1 MACRD
6 PKGAFGI
13 VQALSFSMEGR
24 GEGQISVEGLKMFVR
39 AMAIM
44 AHPDD
49 AEVWAGGTLAKF
61 VRMGCQGHIVVMTYS
76 EDSERGLEAREGA
89 RRLGCSVRLMGYE
102 DTGLRDTEDAAESLI
117 EILVKE
123 EPQIIVVHNPD
134 DSHPDHEAAF
144 LIARRA
150 LIKWYSGKNRPERIP
165 SVFASY
171 TYRGMGLR
179 GPVEVDTFVDITQ
192 DWERKVHALLA
203 HKSQDPERWIPR
215 QRAMLE
221 SLGARAG
228 YELAEGFRRLVL
240 FSEPGWA
247 PHLDPALLPP

>member
-1 MACRD
+1 MA
-6 PKGAFGI
+6 GG
-13 VQALSFSMEGR
+13 G
-24 GEGQISVEGLKMFVR
+24 GGQILVEGFKMTVR

-61 VRMGCQGHIVVMTYS
+61 VRMGHQGQIVVMTYS

-89 RRLGCSVRLMGYE
+89 RRLGCSVRLMGYG
-102 DTGLRDTEDAAESLI
+102 DTRLRDTDDAAESLV

-150 LIKWYSGKNRPERIP
+150 LIKWYSGRDRPERIP
-165 SVFASY
+165 TVFASY

-203 HKSQDPERWIPR
+203 HRSQDPERWIPR

-247 PHLDPALLPP
+247 PHLDPAILPP